1 MPRRK
6 DSKGL
11 SVQFHSAGG
20 ELGDNEALEKVRGE
34 LRHEA
39 RRIKIND
46 KLAMEGAASIV
57 PDVHSLVSNAY
68 FIIDSELR
76 TLRQVSSTSY
86 GLDKNQAAN
95 FASIVRSIQTLSNVE
110 SQLKDQNAL
119 EALPDDELRKKAS
132 EAFLKLDGR
141 IQRTMKEEAGIMA
154 TRRAK
159 EAYAKSGDGD
169 G

>member
-1 MPRRK
+1 MPRRS
-6 DSKGL
+6 DSKKL

-20 ELGDNEALEKVRGE
+20 KLGDEEALEKVRGE

-46 KLAMEGAASIV
+46 KLAMDGGASIV

-76 TLRQVSSTSY
+76 TLRQISSTSY
-86 GLDKNQAAN
+86 GLDKNQSAN
-95 FASIVRSIQTLSNVE
+95 FAAIVRSIQTLSNVE
-110 SQLKDQNAL
+110 KDLKDQNAL

-141 IQRTMKEEAGIMA
+141 IQRTTKEEAGLLA

-159 EAYAKSGDGD
+159 EAYEKVGDD

>member
-1 MPRRK
+1 MPRRS
-6 DSKGL
+6 DSKKL
-11 SVQFHSAGG
+11 SAQFHSAGG
-20 ELGDNEALEKVRGE
+20 KLGDNKALEKVRSE

-46 KLAMEGAASIV
+46 RLSMDGGAAIV

-76 TLRQVSSTSY
+76 TLRQVSATSY

-95 FASIVRSIQTLSNVE
+95 FAALVRSIQTLSNVE
-110 SQLKDQNAL
+110 TSLRDQNAL

-141 IQRTMKEEAGIMA
+141 IQRVLKEESALA
-154 TRRAK
+154 AQRRAK
-159 EAYAKSGDGD
+159 EKPQEVGEDG
-169 G
+169 

>member
-1 MPRRK
+1 MRSRY
-6 DSKGL
+6 DSQKL
-11 SVQFHSAGG
+11 SVQFHAAGG
-20 ELGDNEALEKVRGE
+20 KLGDEEALEKVRGE

-46 KLAMEGAASIV
+46 KLALEGGASIV

-95 FASIVRSIQTLSNVE
+95 FAALVRSIQTLSTVE
-110 SQLKDQNAL
+110 TSLRDQNAL

-141 IQRTMKEEAGIMA
+141 IQRVLKEEADTLA
-154 TRRAK
+154 KRRAK
-159 EAYAKSGDGD
+159 EAYDKVDDNG
-169 G
+169 

>member
-20 ELGDNEALEKVRGE
+20 KLGDEEALDKVRGE

-46 KLAMEGAASIV
+46 RISMDGEISIV
-57 PDVHSLVSNAY
+57 PDVHSLVANAY
-68 FIIDSELR
+68 FIIDTELR

-86 GLDKNQAAN
+86 GLDKNQSAN
-95 FASIVRSIQTLSNVE
+95 FAALVRSIQTLSNVE
-110 SQLKDQNAL
+110 TSLKDQNAL

-132 EAFLKLDGR
+132 EAFLQLDGR
-141 IQRTMKEEAGIMA
+141 IQRKHKEE
-154 TRRAK
+154 TELLTKRRGQETYEKAMD
-159 EAYAKSGDGD
+159 DG
-169 G
+169 

>member
-20 ELGDNEALEKVRGE
+20 KLGDEEALEKVRSE

-46 KLAMEGAASIV
+46 RISMDGDISIV
-57 PDVHSLVSNAY
+57 PDVHSLVANAY

-76 TLRQVSSTSY
+76 TLRQISSTSY
-86 GLDKNQAAN
+86 GLDKNQSAN
-95 FASIVRSIQTLSNVE
+95 FAAIVRSIQTLSNVE
-110 SQLKDQNAL
+110 ASLGDQHAL

-141 IQRTMKEEAGIMA
+141 IQRNMKEESKILAE
-154 TRRAK
+154 RRAK
-159 EAYAKSGDGD
+159 EAYAKAADDG
-169 G
+169 